1 MKWFYIIMLL
11 AIVASLFSALFAL
24 MRSNGS
30 DKTRTLKALT
40 LRVGLSVLLFII
52 LIVAKTRALSH

>member
-1 MKWFYIIMLL
+1 MKWFYIIMLV

-24 MRSNGS
+24 MKADGKNS
-30 DKTRTLKALT
+30 TRTLKALT

-52 LIVAKTRALSH
+52 LVVSKSAELSR

>member
-24 MRSNGS
+24 MKADGKDN
-30 DKTRTLKALT
+30 TRTLKALT
-40 LRVGLSVLLFII
+40 LRVGLSLLLFII
-52 LIVAKTRALSH
+52 LVVTKTAELSR